1 MKKLH
6 RANPSSIGGVCKG
19 IGNYLN
25 LDETIIKIIFVLLFF
40 TPFPIGLIYLLL
52 WIIIPKETD
61 EENF

>member
-6 RANPSSIGGVCKG
+6 RASSSTSGGVCEG

-25 LDETIIKIIFVLLFF
+25 LDETIIRIIFVLLFF
-40 TPFPIGLIYLLL
+40 TPLPIALIYLLL

>member
-6 RANPSSIGGVCKG
+6 RANPSSIGGVCEG

-25 LDETIIKIIFVLLFF
+25 LDDTIIRIIFVLLFF
-40 TPFPIGLIYLLL
+40 TPLPIVLIYLLL